1 MNCVEGDGEFLEIL
15 TEYISSDTKM
25 NLAQN
30 PGTETNEEV
39 VGAYREIRRSIYKDN
54 ESPYRVLRG
63 VSANGD
69 LVGADEHHQF
79 RRYEYLLLESYQRR
93 SKLTPNVII
102 NRQKTSNRLR

>member
-1 MNCVEGDGEFLEIL
+1 MNCVARDGELLEIP

-30 PGTETNEEV
+30 PGMETNEEV

-69 LVGADEHHQF
+69 LVGVDEHHQF
-79 RRYEYLLLESYQRR
+79 CRYEYLLLEWHQRR
-93 SKLTPNVII
+93 SKSTPNVIV
-102 NRQKTSNRLR
+102 NGRNTSKRRR